1 MNTTNNALSTVTK
14 TITTIGTKKPTTKK
28 GINTVVVMG
37 DDIAKGLMVDFAKGF
52 TIATSGL
59 NACNIVIQK
68 YIDSGVKF
76 VKLSEKS
83 KKDTLEYKF
92 TEHCKKELFIAFE
105 SLGSKKGTI
114 ENNWKAFANAVNS
127 KKLLTDLNP
136 NRKPKGKTPPK
147 DKTVEQLKADMDKAL
162 LSVWELSAVCDS
174 AMQYI
179 QNKIDNDDMTFIEA
193 ITDYLESEGTVL
205 EK

>member
-14 TITTIGTKKPTTKK
+14 TLTTIGTKKPTTKK

-37 DDIAKGLMVDFAKGF
+37 DDIAKGLMMDFAKGF

-68 YIDSGVKF
+68 YIDSGVIF

-83 KKDTLEYKF
+83 KKDTLEFKF
-92 TEHCKKELFIAFE
+92 TEYCKKELFASFE

-114 ENNWKAFANAVNS
+114 ENNWKAFANAVNN

-136 NRKPKGKTPPK
+136 NRKPKGKQTPK
-147 DKTVEQLKADMDKAL
+147 DKTVEQLNTEMVKAFQTI
-162 LSVWELSAVCDS
+162 WELSDAVPN
-174 AMQYI
+174 ALEFI
-179 QNKIDNDDMTFIEA
+179 QTKIDTDGMDLIEA
-193 ITDYLESEGTVL
+193 ITDYIKSEGVVL
-205 EK
+205 PE